1 MANNIVA
8 IYAGRFHPFHKG
20 HKAVYDSLVS
30 KFGAD
35 KVFIATSGKQNDTDS
50 PFSFKEK
57 AAMMMLTGIPAKA
70 ISQEV
75 SPYKPDN
82 VLNGLPTDTA
92 VVFAVGKKDMDENP
106 RFTPGLKKDGTP
118 TYYQPLDNKKVA
130 DLEGYEKHGYLIVA
144 PTVKFTVLGQPA
156 TSASELR
163 SRYAKLD
170 DEKRG
175 EFIKDLFG
183 NYDEVI
189 QKVMDKRLAEN
200 ITEFK
205 VSKQS
210 PAIRVLHNIEDRKTP
225 FKVRYKDGTVTVSPK
240 QARFFLNKYYL
251 AGDELK
257 KEMERK
263 LSIFDYAVKWF
274 RGAKGYSPVIQT
286 EDAEGS
292 DKEKW
297 LRYAK
302 FWKYIMDIMAVEA
315 KADIGDGFISADSID
330 EEPSYVT
337 AKEMMKRAMAKQNT
351 PWNDSII
358 DSDLDEYSSELN
370 QDYEDKTDFADM
382 KKAAIE
388 MITTGKTQIVP
399 YGTYPPMDKFYSE
412 NTIDEDIGNIGKN
425 RYYGGNEGI
434 VVKQIKRLV
443 KIVSD
448 VEKLNKE
455 KPIEKD
461 IMIKILS
468 QLRQITNHV
477 NDLKM
482 KESVMKYI
490 TTKESLYQLN
500 RDDYLD
506 SEVLISGIGRMTL
519 RQAINRVKE
528 YADEISRLMKQGDP
542 FFIKGKLDHHADI
555 LQHYSKAVLDSYKD
569 LGAIRKKGG
578 VRSKSIPADVGER
591 LQMKIDDIVLKEN
604 FDVVEGKAITEE
616 EFDRLAEK
624 QDACYHKVKS
634 RYKVWPS
641 AYASGALVQCRK
653 VGAKNW
659 GNKSK
664 K

>member
-57 AAMMMLTGIPAKA
+57 AAIMMLTGIPAKA

-302 FWKYIMDIMAVEA
+302 FWKYIRDVMAQEA
-315 KADIGDGFISADSID
+315 EADIGDGFISADSID

-337 AKEMMKRAMAKQNT
+337 AKEMMQRAMAKQNT

-370 QDYEDKTDFADM
+370 QDYENKTDFGDM

-399 YGTYPPMDKFYSE
+399 YGTYPPMDKFYSKNVIE
-412 NTIDEDIGNIGKN
+412 RTNRDIGNIGKN

-434 VVKQIKRLV
+434 IVKQIKRLV
-443 KIVSD
+443 KVVADI
-448 VEKLNKE
+448 ENLNKE
-455 KPIEKD
+455 QPIDKD
-461 IMIKILS
+461 IMAVSYTHLT
-468 QLRQITNHV
+468 LP
-477 NDLKM
+477 
-482 KESVMKYI
+482 
-490 TTKESLYQLN
+490 TK
-500 RDDYLD
+500 
-506 SEVLISGIGRMTL
+506 
-519 RQAINRVKE
+519 A
-528 YADEISRLMKQGDP
+528 
-542 FFIKGKLDHHADI
+542 
-555 LQHYSKAVLDSYKD
+555 
-569 LGAIRKKGG
+569 
-578 VRSKSIPADVGER
+578 
-591 LQMKIDDIVLKEN
+591 
-604 FDVVEGKAITEE
+604 
-616 EFDRLAEK
+616 
-624 QDACYHKVKS
+624 
-634 RYKVWPS
+634 
-641 AYASGALVQCRK
+641 
-653 VGAKNW
+653 
-659 GNKSK
+659 
-664 K
+664 

>member
-82 VLNGLPTDTA
+82 VLNNLPTDTA

-106 RFTPGLKKDGTP
+106 RFKPGLKKDGTP

-163 SRYAKLD
+163 QRYAKLD
-170 DEKRG
+170 DEQRG
-175 EFIKDLFG
+175 KFINDLFG

-189 QKVMDKRLAEN
+189 QKVMDRRLAVNEVYDPEHGHDSDSHVVKHKDDNDQIFYGVYNHDGKIVRIFYDEDKAKEWTANAHDDLMNDRYVPAGETPEEEPMGKKIRPKTDKDDEPKSVN
-200 ITEFK
+200 IDEFK
-205 VSKQS
+205 VSQQS
-210 PAIRVLHNIEDRKTP
+210 SAIKVLHNIEDRKSP
-225 FKVRYKDGTVTVSPK
+225 FKVKYKNGTVTVSPK
-240 QARFFLNKYYL
+240 QARTFLNRYYQ
-251 AGDELK
+251 AGDDLK
-257 KEMERK
+257 KELERK
-263 LSIFDYAVKWF
+263 LSMFDYAKKWF
-274 RGAKGYSPVIQT
+274 RGDAKGYSSV
-286 EDAEGS
+286 
-292 DKEKW
+292 
-297 LRYAK
+297 
-302 FWKYIMDIMAVEA
+302 
-315 KADIGDGFISADSID
+315 
-330 EEPSYVT
+330 
-337 AKEMMKRAMAKQNT
+337 
-351 PWNDSII
+351 
-358 DSDLDEYSSELN
+358 
-370 QDYEDKTDFADM
+370 
-382 KKAAIE
+382 
-388 MITTGKTQIVP
+388 ITTERKMPEFGNRV
-399 YGTYPPMDKFYSE
+399 YS
-412 NTIDEDIGNIGKN
+412 
-425 RYYGGNEGI
+425 GNEGI
-434 VVKQIKRLV
+434 IVKQIKRLV
-443 KIVSD
+443 KVVSD
-448 VEKLNKE
+448 IENLNKE
-455 KPIEKD
+455 KPIDKD
-461 IMIKILS
+461 IMVKILS
-468 QLRQITNHV
+468 QLRQITNNV

-482 KESVMKYI
+482 KESVMGYI
-490 TTKESLYQLN
+490 RTKESLYQLN

-506 SEVLISGIGRMTL
+506 SEVLISGLGRMTL

-555 LQHYSKAVLDSYKD
+555 LQHYSKAVLDAYKD

-578 VRSKSIPADVGER
+578 VRSRNIPADVGER

-604 FDVVEGKAITEE
+604 FDVVEGKAITED

>member
-163 SRYAKLD
+163 NRYAKLD

-240 QARFFLNKYYL
+240 QARFFLNKYYQ

-286 EDAEGS
+286 
-292 DKEKW
+292 
-297 LRYAK
+297 
-302 FWKYIMDIMAVEA
+302 
-315 KADIGDGFISADSID
+315 
-330 EEPSYVT
+330 
-337 AKEMMKRAMAKQNT
+337 
-351 PWNDSII
+351 
-358 DSDLDEYSSELN
+358 
-370 QDYEDKTDFADM
+370 
-382 KKAAIE
+382 
-388 MITTGKTQIVP
+388 
-399 YGTYPPMDKFYSE
+399 
-412 NTIDEDIGNIGKN
+412 EDIGNIGKN

-455 KPIEKD
+455 KPIDKD

-555 LQHYSKAVLDSYKD
+555 LQHYSKAVLDAYKD

>member
-163 SRYAKLD
+163 QRYAKLD
-170 DEKRG
+170 DEQRG
-175 EFIKDLFG
+175 KFIKDLFG

-200 ITEFK
+200 
-205 VSKQS
+205 V
-210 PAIRVLHNIEDRKTP
+210 IERTN
-225 FKVRYKDGTVTVSPK
+225 R
-240 QARFFLNKYYL
+240 
-251 AGDELK
+251 
-257 KEMERK
+257 
-263 LSIFDYAVKWF
+263 
-274 RGAKGYSPVIQT
+274 
-286 EDAEGS
+286 
-292 DKEKW
+292 
-297 LRYAK
+297 
-302 FWKYIMDIMAVEA
+302 
-315 KADIGDGFISADSID
+315 
-330 EEPSYVT
+330 
-337 AKEMMKRAMAKQNT
+337 
-351 PWNDSII
+351 
-358 DSDLDEYSSELN
+358 
-370 QDYEDKTDFADM
+370 
-382 KKAAIE
+382 
-388 MITTGKTQIVP
+388 
-399 YGTYPPMDKFYSE
+399 
-412 NTIDEDIGNIGKN
+412 DIGNIGKN

-434 VVKQIKRLV
+434 IVKQIKRLV
-443 KIVSD
+443 KVVADI
-448 VEKLNKE
+448 ENLNKE
-455 KPIEKD
+455 QPIDKD
-461 IMIKILS
+461 IMVKILS
-468 QLRQITNHV
+468 QLRQITNNV

-482 KESVMKYI
+482 KESIMNYVK
-490 TTKESLYQLN
+490 TKESLYQLN

-506 SEVLISGIGRMTL
+506 SEVLISGLGRMTL

-555 LQHYSKAVLDSYKD
+555 LQHYSKAVLDAYKD

-604 FDVVEGKAITEE
+604 FDVVEGKAITED